1 MLTKTWKEAL
11 EKANAYKK
19 AMRYLIGQQLNGEWY
34 YLAMYKQGAGQTTNF
49 NEEKLNLGPLSGVRV
64 WTNAETNGFDFKDNQ
79 AARESKYRLFG
90 DDKRYTIVAAK

>member
-1 MLTKTWKEAL
+1 MLTKSWKDAL
-11 EKANAYKK
+11 EKANAYRKT
-19 AMRYLIGQQLNGEWY
+19 MRYLIGQQMNDEWY

-49 NEEKLNLGPLSGVRV
+49 DDEKLNMGPLTGVRV
-64 WTNAETNGFDFKDNQ
+64 WTNAERSGFDFRDKQ